1 MRLSPLAY
9 YADVFIAVTAIVY
22 LAVETGS
29 GLSPQNMASW
39 LGAAA
44 AGFAFWTIFEYWVHR
59 ILYHNVPFFKE
70 QHDAHHAAPNAFI
83 GAPPVLGIVMIFC
96 LSYLPFVSVSV
107 MAASGL
113 TIGMLTGYLA
123 YMLLHHAAHHWN
135 VAPESWLY
143 RLRRHHALHHHSRI
157 DGNYGITTSFWDIV
171 FGTSLAPRRT
181 RFRFKLR

>member
-1 MRLSPLAY
+1 
-9 YADVFIAVTAIVY
+9 
-22 LAVETGS
+22 
-29 GLSPQNMASW
+29 
-39 LGAAA
+39 
-44 AGFAFWTIFEYWVHR
+44 
-59 ILYHNVPFFKE
+59 NVPFFKE